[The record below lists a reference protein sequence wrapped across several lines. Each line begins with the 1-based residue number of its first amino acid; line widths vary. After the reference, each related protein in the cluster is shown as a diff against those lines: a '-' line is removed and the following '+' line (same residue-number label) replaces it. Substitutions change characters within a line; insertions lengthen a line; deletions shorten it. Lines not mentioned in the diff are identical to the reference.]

1 MTTARIILISV
12 LLAISS
18 ARATA
23 LRSDRPTDD
32 SVCDLGSN
40 TSLALMKIRSVPWHT
55 RDIDK
60 VHERMLVSWVA
71 NQCHDGQMLIIDG
84 ATGDDWEH
92 RYAESSAL
100 RLCIGAEIQKT
111 SKGSSQYPQ
120 AFEVRCVIR
129 KLATA
134 RKWNEDQDRLES
146 LDAMIASRA
155 GIIPPGGSNQ
165 HQEGITNVVE
175 KAADRCSGR
184 SKLASILFGG
194 GACQSK

>member
-1 MTTARIILISV
+1 MTTARIVLISV

-32 SVCDLGSN
+32 SVCDLGPN

-71 NQCHDGQMLIIDG
+71 DQCHDGQILIIDG

-92 RYAESSAL
+92 RYAESSGL
-100 RLCIGAEIQKT
+100 RLCTGAEIRQS
-111 SKGSSQYPQ
+111 SKGSFQYPQ
-120 AFEVRCVIR
+120 AFELRCVIR
-129 KLATA
+129 KIGTA
-134 RKWNEDQDRLES
+134 REWAKDQDNLES
-146 LDAMIASRA
+146 LDEMIASRTGVKA
-155 GIIPPGGSNQ
+155 PLGSSHN
-165 HQEGITNVVE
+165 GDSTNVVD
-175 KAADRCSGR
+175 KALNQCSAK
-184 SKLASILFGG
+184 SKLASVLFGG
-194 GACQSK
+194 GTCRTK

>member
-1 MTTARIILISV
+1 MTVWRTILISI
-12 LLAISS
+12 LLATGD
-18 ARATA
+18 AQATA

-55 RDIDK
+55 REIDK
-60 VHERMLVSWVA
+60 VHERMLVSWVVH
-71 NQCHDGQMLIIDG
+71 QCHDGQILIIDG
-84 ATGDDWEH
+84 ANGDDWEH

-100 RLCIGAEIQKT
+100 RLCTGADIRQF

-120 AFEVRCVIR
+120 AFELRCLIR
-129 KLATA
+129 KITSA
-134 RKWNEDQDRLES
+134 RNWSENQDRLES

-155 GIIPPGGSNQ
+155 GVLP
-165 HQEGITNVVE
+165 EGEAVHRSDATNVVD
-175 KAADRCSGR
+175 KAADRCSGK

-194 GACQSK
+194 GTCKTK